1 MTPSAR
7 RVRASVPVNAAPG
20 QIRRLPALATIA
32 VIGVVAVAVLG
43 FGITRFG
50 LLSSF
55 DRSVSR
61 SLNELHTGVLGG
73 LATGIYS
80 VLSPVFAVVITA
92 VIAAVI
98 LAATRRIRIAITFAV
113 IVAVT
118 WLPSAAMKILVH
130 RARPDITTL
139 AHPFAHQPVDGSY
152 PSGHLV
158 YVAAVVVTFALL
170 ARPGAWR
177 GFALVA
183 GTILCILVGV
193 ALVVDGVHYP
203 TDVFASALW
212 SATIAPLVFALCA
225 RVLLQRGTLRST

>member
-7 RVRASVPVNAAPG
+7 RVRASVPDNAAPG
-20 QIRRLPALATIA
+20 PTSRLPALATIA

-43 FGITRFG
+43 FAITGFG
-50 LLSSF
+50 LLSGF
-55 DRSVSR
+55 DQSVSR
-61 SLNELHTGVLGG
+61 SFNELHIGVLGG

-98 LAATRRIRIAITFAV
+98 LAATRRIRVAITFAV
-113 IVAVT
+113 VVAVT

-130 RARPDITTL
+130 RARPDIITL
-139 AHPFAHQPVDGSY
+139 AHPFTHQPVDGSY

-158 YVAAVVVTFALL
+158 YVVAVVVTFVLL
-170 ARPGAWR
+170 ARPGVWR
-177 GFALVA
+177 AFALVA
-183 GTILCILVGV
+183 GVILCILVGV

-203 TDVFASALW
+203 TDVFASVLW
-212 SATIAPLVFALCA
+212 SVTIAPLVFALCA
-225 RVLLQRGTLRST
+225 RVAPQRGTPRTS